1 MDAKEYLEAYSN
13 YARIEKQCRE
23 ECKAER
29 EALQEIVLYNNRSA
43 TGAWRKENAQI
54 IQDCINFC
62 NGLQERADEA
72 VKEKNAIIEM
82 IKSVPGME
90 GNVLHFRYVDG
101 LIWEDICERLFYSWS
116 GVFKCHNKALI
127 MVQEKLDAM
136 DHRESREEAYLIQE
150 YEPLI
155 AS

>member
-29 EALQEIVLYNNRSA
+29 EALREIVQFYNRSA

-72 VKEKNAIIEM
+72 AKGKNAIIEM
-82 IKSVPGME
+82 IESIPGME
-90 GNVLHFRYVDG
+90 SDVLHLRYVDG

-127 MVQEKLDAM
+127 MIQEKLNAL
-136 DHRESREEAYLIQE
+136 SQEEAYLIQE

>member
-29 EALQEIVLYNNRSA
+29 EALREIVQFYNRSA

-82 IKSVPGME
+82 IKSIPGME
-90 GNVLHFRYVDG
+90 SDVLHLRYVDG

-127 MVQEKLDAM
+127 MIQEKLNAL
-136 DHRESREEAYLIQE
+136 SQEEAYLIQE